1 MIVAPIPTGARLIDS
16 VGLEPQH
23 IAGLTTVDGIIAYLG
38 GNLTAELV
46 AEAHAHGKGVVPVN
60 FSRGDGWLPTADM
73 GHADAST
80 TLERLD
86 KLGLL
91 LPGLVDW
98 CDLEGAGADP
108 TGYLDAWA
116 GDVFAK
122 LVAGLYVGAGALLTA
137 AQLYALPH
145 FTRYWHSLSRGI
157 PEPQCGFVLAQLY
170 PSTTLNGLG
179 VDYDFAQQDF
189 RGRAATWVLAA

>member
-1 MIVAPIPTGARLIDS
+1 MIVQPIPVGARLIDS
-16 VGLEPQH
+16 TGLQPQH
-23 IAGLTTVDGIIAYLG
+23 IASLTTVDGVIAYLG

-60 FSRGDGWLPTADM
+60 FSRGEGWIPTADE
-73 GHADAST
+73 GHGDAQR

-86 KLGLL
+86 ALGML
-91 LPGLVDW
+91 LPGLDDW

-108 TGYLDAWA
+108 TAYLNAWSTDVA
-116 GDVFAK
+116 GK
-122 LVAGLYVGAGALLTA
+122 LVAGLYVGAGGLLTA

-157 PEPQCGFVLAQLY
+157 PEPLCGFVQAQLY
-170 PSTTLNGLG
+170 PTTSINGLP
-179 VDYDFAQQDF
+179 VDMNFAQQDF
-189 RGRAATWVLAA
+189 RGRSASWVVAG